1 MTRASIGVLS
11 ATLALLTLGIA
22 GAPGQPP
29 AGAEQ
34 AAPRLADWSAFH
46 GGGPLTGEAP
56 GGALGAS
63 PELKVRWTYLTDEN
77 DPSPIMG
84 SAGIVGDTVYVADVD
99 GGLHAVELKT
109 GKGRWKYETENG
121 FETAPLVIR
130 SAKLGGDVV
139 LIGDMA
145 GTFHAVDA
153 AKGTKVWTIET
164 VHAIHSSANAQ
175 GEHVV
180 FGNDGAEIYCVNA
193 ADGSIVWKKSAG
205 DRVNSAPAIGW
216 GAALVSG
223 CDAKLRAIDLKSGD
237 ERFAADLG
245 ALSAGS
251 PAVLTDRMVIG
262 TDQGRVTCL
271 TSEGKP
277 LWTYEGIQSGAMVY
291 SSPAVSEGIAVVG
304 ARDRQV
310 HALDVNTGQPAWTFR
325 TKGDVDSSPAIA
337 GGRVYV
343 GSKDK
348 RLYVLD
354 LKTGENLHEFVADKG
369 IVAGPAI
376 AAGVVVVGDN
386 GGSLYC
392 LEPAGK

>member
-1 MTRASIGVLS
+1 
-11 ATLALLTLGIA
+11 
-22 GAPGQPP
+22 
-29 AGAEQ
+29 
-34 AAPRLADWSAFH
+34 
-46 GGGPLTGEAP
+46 
-56 GGALGAS
+56 
-63 PELKVRWTYLTDEN
+63 
-77 DPSPIMG
+77 MG
-84 SAGIVGDTVYVADVD
+84 SAAIVGDAVYVADAD
-99 GGLHAVELKT
+99 GVLHAVDLKT
-109 GKGRWKYETENG
+109 GKGRWTYDGENG
-121 FETAPLVIR
+121 FETSPLVLSNVR
-130 SAKLGGDVV
+130 VGGKPTTVV

-145 GTFHAVDA
+145 GVFHAVDA
-153 AKGTKVWTIET
+153 AKGTKLWTLET
-164 VHAIHSSANAQ
+164 LTSIHSSANAL

-193 ADGSIVWKKSAG
+193 ADGRVIWKKSAG

-223 CDAKLRAIDLKSGD
+223 CDAKLRAIDLNSGE
-237 ERFAADLG
+237 ERFAAEMV

-251 PAVLTDRMVIG
+251 PAVLADRMVVG
-262 TDQGRVTCL
+262 TDQGNVTCL
-271 TSEGKP
+271 SPEGKE
-277 LWTYEGIQSGAMVY
+277 LWTYAEVGNDAMVY

-310 HALDVNTGQPAWTFR
+310 HALDVNTGKPAWVFK

-354 LKTGENLHEFVADKG
+354 LKTGESLFEFNAGKG
-369 IVAGPAI
+369 IVASPAV

-386 GGSLYC
+386 GGTLYC